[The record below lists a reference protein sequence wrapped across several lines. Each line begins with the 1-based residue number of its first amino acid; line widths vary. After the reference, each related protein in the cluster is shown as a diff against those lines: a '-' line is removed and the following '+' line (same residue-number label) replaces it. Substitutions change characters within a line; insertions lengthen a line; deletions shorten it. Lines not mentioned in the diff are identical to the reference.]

1 MVVDFYTRQE
11 IQTLGDK
18 IVKVPRT
25 RAEYL
30 QVCKETL
37 TSEDYIDV
45 LCSIL
50 DPEIFCTVEDHIIK
64 LVEAYYSFSK

>member
-11 IQTLGDK
+11 ITTLGDK

-30 QVCKETL
+30 ETCKKTL
-37 TSEDYIDV
+37 ESEDYIDL

-50 DPEIFCTVEDHIIK
+50 DPEIFCEVEDHIVK
-64 LVEAYYSFSK
+64 LVEAYYSFKN